1 MRKQKLPKNSGI
13 GTLVL
18 AKAHKGSSQS
28 HLAFLP
34 NSEFYHIGSYR
45 HSVQRTAPMISILS
59 LTGFWNLIQSAD
71 I

>member
-34 NSEFYHIGSYR
+34 NSEFYPLLGHIDTLFKE
-45 HSVQRTAPMISILS
+45 QL
-59 LTGFWNLIQSAD
+59 Q
-71 I
+71 